1 MSNIPND
8 PYILLSFLNMKLRN
22 NYRSLEALCSDLNV
36 DETEII
42 TKMRSVGYEYDPE
55 KNAFV

>member
-22 NYRSLEALCSDLNV
+22 NYRSLEALCNDLNV